1 MKRFRRVAG
10 SRAGCWGPRLRELQG
25 HHSTLCCSASCRMR
39 YRRASSGAQWLTK
52 WNTASPAAGSGTSS
66 LAISQR
72 RPNST
77 RAGMSLVDYACGGVT
92 RKNAS
97 WGGPA
102 RSAGSRR
109 QRRRKQGHPGKA
121 GGRARRLRT
130 AILALTKRSNCVPGP
145 RGRYCAELIPLARWR
160 PPQALVSSWCMPCG
174 ASEALWQPRCG
185 VFKAQQHSAAG
196 SGWRQRRP
204 SAALPPMPSRKS

>member
-39 YRRASSGAQWLTK
+39 YRRASSGALWLTK
-52 WNTASPAAGSGTSS
+52 WNMASPAAGSGTSS

-97 WGGPA
+97 WGGAGEKCRQQAAAAAEA
-102 RSAGSRR
+102 RAPG
-109 QRRRKQGHPGKA
+109 QGW
-121 GGRARRLRT
+121 RARPAAPDRDTRPNKTIQLR
-130 AILALTKRSNCVPGP
+130 A
-145 RGRYCAELIPLARWR
+145 
-160 PPQALVSSWCMPCG
+160 
-174 ASEALWQPRCG
+174 
-185 VFKAQQHSAAG
+185 
-196 SGWRQRRP
+196 RP
-204 SAALPPMPSRKS
+204 SRALLR